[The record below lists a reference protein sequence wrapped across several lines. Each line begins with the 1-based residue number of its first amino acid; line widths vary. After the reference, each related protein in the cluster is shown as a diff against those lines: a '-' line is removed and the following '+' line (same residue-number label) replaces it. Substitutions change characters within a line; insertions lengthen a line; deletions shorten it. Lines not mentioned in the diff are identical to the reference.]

1 MPRAEYQTQL
11 ALESPEL
18 MSNGPEDLSALA
30 LIVRVLKFFWGFSL
44 GMSLIPPFWA
54 CTHEYKCI
62 KVFRPHECEWMDS
75 PRHSITNH
83 SECVMVSH
91 IQLDQGSKQLEV
103 KLGLSGT
110 RQVKLEQ

>member
-30 LIVRVLKFFWGFSL
+30 LIVRVQEFFRGFSL

-54 CTHEYKCI
+54 CT
-62 KVFRPHECEWMDS
+62 HECEWMDS

-110 RQVKLEQ
+110 

>member
-30 LIVRVLKFFWGFSL
+30 LIVRVQEFFRGFSL

-83 SECVMVSH
+83 SECVIVCH
-91 IQLDQGSKQLEV
+91 TQLDQGSKQLEV
-103 KLGLSGT
+103 RLGLSGT
-110 RQVKLEQ
+110 RRK